1 MPAPSRRWLM
11 SACCAAASLVLS
23 GLSVGPV
30 SAANAAGATAGQ
42 LVTSTGDRYNVGAT
56 HSPQVLRDL
65 AGTSQVAP
73 LTGTGQM
80 APGVTASAV
89 LPGAEQGVDVAS
101 FQHPNG
107 ATIDWSLVKN
117 SGGIGFAA
125 VKATEGAYYKNP
137 YALTDLAQ
145 AQAAGLSV
153 VAYAFAIP
161 NGNGSSSSPVAQADY
176 LLQYLGTASASVPI
190 MVDLEYNPYG
200 AQCYGLT
207 TTAMG
212 SWISKFDNEIKAKTG
227 RLPIIYSPKA
237 WWDLCTNNSTGFGH
251 TPLWVP
257 YYTTTGTSPL
267 LPAGWSTWGIWQ
279 YSSSGTVSGFA
290 KGVNVD
296 LDQANPAILS
306 LLNPG
311 GTKQTV
317 GDPVGM
323 QITQAIPAPGQTV
336 SYTATGLPKGA
347 SISTAGQ
354 ITGWLKTAGSYPVTV
369 SGSSSAGTT
378 GSVSFTWTV
387 AAAPNAGPTGP
398 VTFGV
403 GGTCLND
410 KGNATAD
417 GTPVNIWTCNGS
429 TSQQWTVAQ
438 DQTLRIHGKCL
449 AVSGSAKV
457 DGSKV
462 VLATCSGYASQQ
474 WSVGT
479 RAQLVNGTAGKCLGG
494 SSSGTNGVQ
503 TWISTC
509 NGKSNQKWTLPAG
522 PVVSEVP
529 GLCVTDQGGIT
540 TDGNPVVTGACGQA
554 AQTWAA
560 QPDGTV
566 RYAGMCLDIGGTN
579 AVGLNVVDLSACNGS
594 AAQQWQ
600 ITAAAGGQQ
609 LVNPQS
615 GLCLADPG
623 DSQASGTQLVVK
635 GCIAGDPGMNWR
647 IR

>member
-11 SACCAAASLVLS
+11 SACCAAASLVLT
-23 GLSVGPV
+23 GLGAGPA
-30 SAANAAGATAGQ
+30 SADTAAGAAAGQ
-42 LVTSTGDRYNVGAT
+42 LVTSTDDRYNVGAT
-56 HSPQVLRDL
+56 HSPQVLHEL
-65 AGTSQVAP
+65 AGTSTP
-73 LTGTGQM
+73 MTGTGQM

-89 LPGAEQGVDVAS
+89 LPGAEQGVDVS
-101 FQHPNG
+101 SHQHPNG
-107 ATIDWSLVKN
+107 AAINWSQVAA
-117 SGGIGFAA
+117 SGIGFAA
-125 VKATEGAYYKNP
+125 VKVTEGSYYPNP
-137 YALTDLAQ
+137 YAAGDLAQ

-153 VAYAFAIP
+153 VAYAYAIP
-161 NGNGSSSSPVAQADY
+161 NGNGGSTSPVVQADY
-176 LLQYLGTASASVPI
+176 LLQNLGAARSSVPI
-190 MVDLEYNPYG
+190 MLDIEYNPYG
-200 AQCYGLT
+200 AECYGLT
-207 TTAMG
+207 TTAMVN
-212 SWISKFDNEIKAKTG
+212 WISKFDNEIKAKTG
-227 RLPIIYSPKA
+227 RLPIIYTPRS
-237 WWDLCTNNSTGFGH
+237 WWNTCTGSSTGFGH

-257 YYTTTGTSPL
+257 YYTTSSNPPP

-279 YSSSGTVSGFA
+279 YSSTGTVPGIAST
-290 KGVNVD
+290 NHTD

-323 QITQAIPAPGQTV
+323 QMAQATPAPGQTV

-369 SGSSSAGTT
+369 SASSSAGTT

-410 KGNATAD
+410 KGNSSAD

-429 TSQQWTVAQ
+429 SSQQWTVAQ

-457 DGSKV
+457 NGSKV
-462 VLATCSGYASQQ
+462 VLATCAGYASQQ

-479 RAQLVNGTAGKCLGG
+479 RGQLINATAGKCLGG

-503 TWISTC
+503 AWISTC

-529 GLCVTDQGGIT
+529 GICVTDQGGIT

-560 QPDGTV
+560 QPDGTLSF
-566 RYAGMCLDIGGTN
+566 AGKCLDISDSN
-579 AVGLNVVDLSACNGS
+579 SVDLSTCNGS

-600 ITAAAGGQQ
+600 ITAAGGGQQ

-635 GCIAGDPGMNWR
+635 GCTAGDPGMNWR